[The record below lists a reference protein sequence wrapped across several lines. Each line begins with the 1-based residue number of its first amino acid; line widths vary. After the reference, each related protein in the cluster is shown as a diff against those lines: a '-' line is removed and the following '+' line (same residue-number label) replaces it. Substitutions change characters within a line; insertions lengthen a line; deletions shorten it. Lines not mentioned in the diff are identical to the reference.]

1 VDRCNPY
8 LERPGEAKEETWCSS
23 VSREMRVKG
32 DSVAGEASG
41 GVVGGGQ
48 KADARPGLE
57 LCWWCR
63 EEEMS

>member
-1 VDRCNPY
+1 
-8 LERPGEAKEETWCSS
+8 
-23 VSREMRVKG
+23 MRVKG

-63 EEEMS
+63 GRDVVKESSLTIIRVLVGC

>member
-1 VDRCNPY
+1 
-8 LERPGEAKEETWCSS
+8 
-23 VSREMRVKG
+23 MRVKG